1 MQLSDAALR
10 RVKII
15 KTTLS
20 SEEESR
26 LKAVG
31 ATSNCGFFVLYSS
44 GIGCVINTDMCLTG
58 ISADIAAKITV
69 EYV

>member
-1 MQLSDAALR
+1 MRLSEATLR

-15 KTTLS
+15 KTTLPC
-20 SEEESR
+20 EEESR

-31 ATSNCGFFVLYSS
+31 ATSSGGFLVLYSS
-44 GIGCVINTDMCLTG
+44 KIGCVINTDMCLTG